1 MGMGANARR
10 EVVLQLLL
18 TLCIWGNVRVSEGIW
33 LTLPESGTKCVSEDI
48 HTNVVVLADYVVV
61 SEDNS
66 HLPTISIKVSSPYG
80 NTLHQKENA
89 THGQFAF
96 TTEEAGNHLACFWV
110 NDQNEGGGVVSVNL
124 DWKTGIAAR
133 DWESV
138 ARKEKIEVACL
149 LSKN

>member
-66 HLPTISIKVSSPYG
+66 HLPTISIKVQSFHLFLFEL
-80 NTLHQKENA
+80 NFENA
-89 THGQFAF
+89 CISNGFLKSQRIV
-96 TTEEAGNHLACFWV
+96 FWF
-110 NDQNEGGGVVSVNL
+110 L
-124 DWKTGIAAR
+124 
-133 DWESV
+133 
-138 ARKEKIEVACL
+138 
-149 LSKN
+149 